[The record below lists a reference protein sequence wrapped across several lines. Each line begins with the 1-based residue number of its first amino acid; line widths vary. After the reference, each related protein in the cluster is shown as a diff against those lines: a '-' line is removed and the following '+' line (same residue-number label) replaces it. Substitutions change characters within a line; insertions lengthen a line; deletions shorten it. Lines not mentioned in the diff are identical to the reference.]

1 MARATTRSK
10 IDQQIAALM
19 VQRDE
24 AVRREQEKVGRCA
37 EKAGILELE
46 LTDAEL
52 LEAFKILVA
61 GFHAQ
66 ADTPRPTRKEAPRA
80 APREVCRPGRES
92 PPPEF

>member
-1 MARATTRSK
+1 MARRITRSS

-46 LTDAEL
+46 LSDAEL
-52 LEAFKILVA
+52 LEAFKVLVS
-61 GFHAQ
+61 GFRTPSN
-66 ADTPRPTRKEAPRA
+66 TPRPTRKAAPRA
-80 APREVCRPGRES
+80 AAREVEHV
-92 PPPEF
+92 E